1 MKLYDLI
8 IIGGGPAGIT
18 AGIYAAR
25 KKLKTLL
32 LCQDFIGQT
41 GKAFLIEN
49 YPGFKEIRGVE
60 LAQKFEKHLKKFSA
74 YNGSAKGRDIEIKK
88 GIGVIQ
94 IIKKRD
100 KNFKI
105 QTSQDKDFLARTVI
119 VATGRD
125 PRPLEVSGEKEFLG
139 KGVAYCVTCDA
150 PLFRDKIVAV
160 IGGGNSGFEAS
171 LELSKYCK
179 KIYILHHRAKPKAD
193 ELAQERVKKNKK
205 IQVILNAKTKQIKGK
220 NFVES
225 IIYQDLET
233 KNKKELTVQG
243 VFIQIGYVPATSF
256 VKALVDFN
264 KWDEIKINPKTCA
277 TKTPGLFAAGDV
289 TDIHIKQIITAA
301 AEGCKAAL
309 SAYKYLQK

>member
-8 IIGGGPAGIT
+8 IIGAGPAGIT
-18 AGIYAAR
+18 AGIYGAR

-32 LCQDFIGQT
+32 LCRDFTGQV
-41 GKAFLIEN
+41 GKAFFIEN
-49 YPGFKEIRGVE
+49 YPGFKEIRGAD
-60 LAQKFEKHLKKFSA
+60 LAEKFEKHLRKFS
-74 YNGSAKGRDIEIKK
+74 GPGGIEIKK
-88 GIGVIQ
+88 EEGVNKIFQ
-94 IIKKRD
+94 QKDKFFKVATEKDKHYIAKAVII
-100 KNFKI
+100 
-105 QTSQDKDFLARTVI
+105 
-119 VATGRD
+119 ATGRD

-160 IGGGNSGFEAS
+160 IGGGNSGFEAA

-193 ELAQERVKKNKK
+193 ELVQERVKKNKK
-205 IQVILNAKTKQIKGK
+205 IQVILNAETKKIKGK

-225 IIYQDLET
+225 IIYQDLES
-233 KNKKELTVQG
+233 KHKKEIVVQG
-243 VFIQIGYVPATSF
+243 VFIQIGYIPATSF
-256 VKALVDFN
+256 VKGLVDFN

-289 TDIHIKQIITAA
+289 TDISVKQIITAA

-309 SAYKYLQK
+309 SAHKYLQN